1 MTNVTDVSTQ
11 IRLTAVAKV
20 KRLAEQWHRLTE
32 KLQQY
37 LTASSEQMNSATEDA
52 EREHKRNIHTSRPK
66 YFG

>member
-32 KLQQY
+32 KSQQY
-37 LTASSEQMNSATEDA
+37 LTAASEQMNSATEDA
-52 EREHKRNIHTSRPK
+52 ELEHKRNIHTSRPK